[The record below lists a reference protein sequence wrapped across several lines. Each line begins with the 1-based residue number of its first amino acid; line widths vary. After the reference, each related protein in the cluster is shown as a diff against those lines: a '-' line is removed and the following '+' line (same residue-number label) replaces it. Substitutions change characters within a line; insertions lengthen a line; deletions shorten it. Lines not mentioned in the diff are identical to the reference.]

1 MSLNQKNFQLYGK
14 KNNLFKNLK
23 LDLITLGIP
32 LLLMAGCGHEYTI
45 EPERL
50 PVAYIG
56 KAYNQQLNISGGR
69 VIPYSFEVE
78 TNFSSDMNI
87 SIEPI
92 DQNEADAYNNLKISG
107 VPKYKGTFTI
117 HIYANFYAGGDG
129 ELDKTYEFIVNE

>member
-23 LDLITLGIP
+23 LKLITLGIS

-50 PVAYIG
+50 PVAYVG
-56 KAYNQQLNISGGR
+56 MAYNQQLNISGGR
-69 VIPYSFEVE
+69 VIPQSFEVE
-78 TNFSSDMNI
+78 TNFPSDMNI

-117 HIYANFYAGGDG
+117 HIYAGFYASGDG
-129 ELDKTYEFIVNE
+129 KLDKTYKFIVNE

>member
-1 MSLNQKNFQLYGK
+1 MYGK

-23 LDLITLGIP
+23 LKLVTLGA
-32 LLLMAGCGHEYTI
+32 LLLVMTGCGHEYTI

-50 PVAYIG
+50 PVAYVG

-78 TNFSSDMNI
+78 TNFPSDMNI
-87 SIEPI
+87 SISPI
-92 DQNEADAYNNLKISG
+92 DENEADAYNNLKISG

-117 HIYANFYAGGDG
+117 HVYAGFYASGDG
-129 ELDKTYEFIVNE
+129 NLDNTYEFVVK

>member
-23 LDLITLGIP
+23 LKLVTLGVP
-32 LLLMAGCGHEYTI
+32 LLLMTGCGHEYTI

-50 PVAYIG
+50 PVAYVG

-78 TNFSSDMNI
+78 TNFPSNMNI
-87 SIEPI
+87 SISPI
-92 DQNEADAYNNLKISG
+92 DENEADAYNNLKISG

-117 HIYANFYAGGDG
+117 HIYAGFYASGDG
-129 ELDKTYEFIVNE
+129 NLDKTYEFVVKE

>member
-23 LDLITLGIP
+23 LKLVTLGV
-32 LLLMAGCGHEYTI
+32 LLLVMTGCGHEYTI

-50 PVAYIG
+50 LVAYVG

-69 VIPYSFEVE
+69 VIPQSFEVKD
-78 TNFSSDMNI
+78 NFPSDMNI
-87 SIEPI
+87 PIEPI
-92 DQNEADAYNNLKISG
+92 DQYEADAYNNLKISG

-117 HIYANFYAGGDG
+117 HIYAGFYASDDG
-129 ELDKTYEFIVNE
+129 NLDKTYEFVVKE

>member
-23 LDLITLGIP
+23 LKLVTLGV
-32 LLLMAGCGHEYTI
+32 LLLVMRGCGHEYTI

-50 PVAYIG
+50 PVAYVG

-78 TNFSSDMNI
+78 TNFPSDMNI
-87 SIEPI
+87 SISPI
-92 DQNEADAYNNLKISG
+92 DENEADAYNNLKISG

-117 HIYANFYAGGDG
+117 HIYAGFYASGDG
-129 ELDKTYEFIVNE
+129 NLDKTYEFVVKE

>member
-50 PVAYIG
+50 PVAYVG

-78 TNFSSDMNI
+78 TNFPSDMNI
-87 SIEPI
+87 SISPI
-92 DQNEADAYNNLKISG
+92 DKNEADAYNNLKISG

-117 HIYANFYAGGDG
+117 HVYAGFYASGDG
-129 ELDKTYEFIVNE
+129 NLDNTYEFVVK

>member
-23 LDLITLGIP
+23 LKLVALSVP
-32 LLLMAGCGHEYTI
+32 LLVMTGCGHEYTI

-50 PVAYIG
+50 PVAYVG

-78 TNFSSDMNI
+78 TNLPSDMNI
-87 SIEPI
+87 SISPI
-92 DQNEADAYNNLKISG
+92 DENEADAYNNLKISG

-117 HIYANFYAGGDG
+117 HIYAGFYASGDG
-129 ELDKTYEFIVNE
+129 NLDKTYEFVVKE

>member
-1 MSLNQKNFQLYGK
+1 MSLNQENFQLYGRE
-14 KNNLFKNLK
+14 NNLFKNLK
-23 LDLITLGIP
+23 LKLITLGIP

-50 PVAYIG
+50 PVAYVG

-69 VIPYSFEVE
+69 VIPYSFEVK
-78 TNFSSDMNI
+78 TNFPSDMNI

-117 HIYANFYAGGDG
+117 HIYAGFYASGDG
-129 ELDKTYEFIVNE
+129 NLDKTYEFVVKE

>member
-50 PVAYIG
+50 PVAYVG
-56 KAYNQQLNISGGR
+56 KAYNQQLNISGGK
-69 VIPYSFEVE
+69 VSEQHFELTSNIPENQGVKITPVDDIDGY
-78 TNFSSDMNI
+78 NHI
-87 SIEPI
+87 KIEGI
-92 DQNEADAYNNLKISG
+92 
-107 VPKYKGTFTI
+107 PKYKGKYKIVINT
-117 HIYANFYAGGDG
+117 YFYERGDDK
-129 ELDKTYEFIVNE
+129 LTKTYEFVVK